1 MTRHQNIAVGVALVL
16 LGVLVGA
23 VGISSSYAITGG
35 AAPATLTFATR
46 FTSSAMSLG
55 GFLVAVVL
63 TVLAVRFFLKGF
75 RE

>member
-1 MTRHQNIAVGVALVL
+1 MTRHQNIAIGVGLVL

-23 VGISSSYAITGG
+23 TGIASSYAITGG
-35 AAPATLTFATR
+35 AAPAALTFATR
-46 FTSSAMSLG
+46 FSSSVMSLG

-63 TVLAVRFFLKGF
+63 TVLAVRYFLKGF